1 MAYELKN
8 TNNTAGKGSN
18 VLLEN
23 LSVLM
28 TPEGVQ
34 KYILGTKKNGAPRA
48 VYDVVKDY
56 TEPKKKKKGKKK
68 KGKKKNKVDVPA
80 SYSFYLS
87 TKSSKKKKKDKKK
100 DKHWHI

>member
-1 MAYELKN
+1 MADELKN

-34 KYILGTKKNGAPRA
+34 KYILGTKKNGSPRA

-68 KGKKKNKVDVPA
+68 GKKKNKVDVPT

>member
-1 MAYELKN
+1 MADELKN

-34 KYILGTKKNGAPRA
+34 KYILGTKKNGSPRA

-68 KGKKKNKVDVPA
+68 GKKKNKVDIPT

>member
-1 MAYELKN
+1 MADELKN
-8 TNNTAGKGSN
+8 TNITAGKGSN

-28 TPEGVQ
+28 TPDGVQ
-34 KYILGTKKNGAPRA
+34 KYILGTKKNGSPRA

-68 KGKKKNKVDVPA
+68 GKKKNKVNVPT

-100 DKHWHI
+100 NKYWHI

>member
-1 MAYELKN
+1 MADELKN

-28 TPEGVQ
+28 TPDGVQ
-34 KYILGTKKNGAPRA
+34 KYILGTKKNGSPRA

-68 KGKKKNKVDVPA
+68 GKKKNKVNVPT

-100 DKHWHI
+100 DKYWHI

>member
-1 MAYELKN
+1 MADELKN

-28 TPEGVQ
+28 TPDGVQ
-34 KYILGTKKNGAPRA
+34 KYILGTKKNGSPRA

-68 KGKKKNKVDVPA
+68 GKKKNKVNVPT

-100 DKHWHI
+100 NKYWHI